1 MASSALVRGRYAGC
15 CFWGFSCAWFRV
27 AYFEIFET
35 NILSVMKLA
44 VFGHSYVRDLS
55 SLQVFSLEFGS
66 EYHLE
71 VSYFGF
77 AGARFTTFLT
87 NPDLLSDLVAYGPE
101 CILVI
106 LGGNDFSSQVPLSD
120 VCKSCKEFYKLL
132 KEKLPSAKIY
142 ATQVELRFYKTPNR
156 FCSLDS
162 VTYKKVSGYFNAFL
176 KKIKVIDRLICILG
190 PNRLS
195 NESFYKADGVHL
207 NAAGLR
213 RLFEIIRSALENI
226 LRK

>member
-1 MASSALVRGRYAGC
+1 M
-15 CFWGFSCAWFRV
+15 

-35 NILSVMKLA
+35 NFLPIMKLA

-55 SLQVFSLEFGS
+55 TLQHFRLEFGS
-66 EYHLE
+66 ELYLE
-71 VSYFGF
+71 VSYFCF

-87 NPDLLSDLVAYGPE
+87 NPDLLSDLVAYGPD
-101 CILVI
+101 CLVVI
-106 LGGNDFSSQVPLSD
+106 VGGNDFSSHVPLSD
-120 VCKSCKEFYKLL
+120 ICKNCKEFYKLL
-132 KEKLPSAKIY
+132 REKLPKAKIY

-162 VTYKKVSGYFNAFL
+162 VTYKKVSGYFNTYL
-176 KKIKVIDRLICILG
+176 KKFKLIDRLICILG

-207 NAAGLR
+207 NTAGIR
-213 RLFEIIRSALENI
+213 RLFEIIRFALENF